1 MQENTSTVIK
11 TTIHAQL
18 PNSQREELVDA
29 VGDPQIIADGGVQT
43 RRAETKADNYSVR
56 EVEGGAIVRDH
67 GIDKPGCRPVGLVIE
82 DRAAL
87 RDELTRLGI
96 GVGAIHQ
103 LDEFTRDE
111 VRSL

>member
-1 MQENTSTVIK
+1 MQDNTSTVIK
-11 TTIHAQL
+11 TTIGAQL
-18 PNSQREELVDA
+18 PDDQRDALVDA

-43 RRAETKADNYSVR
+43 RSGGFGGRHSVR

-67 GIDKPGCRPVGLVIE
+67 GIDKPGCRPVALVIE

-87 RDELTRLGI
+87 RDELARLGI

-103 LDEFTRDE
+103 LDEVTRAE
-111 VRSL
+111 VESL